1 VGIFAVQGGED
12 VKKYAVTGNA
22 QPFMKIETGDKR
34 FSISYF
40 NWD

>member
-12 VKKYAVTGNA
+12 VNGNA